1 MQHPEQS
8 TQIAESFLF
17 VRFLKRGFQ
26 WSTPRHHKN
35 NAIAFYKQT
44 LILINL
50 DDTDQQDGSD
60 SLCSPVSSIDEYHP
74 IVQQHKSPK
83 HQNLVPLMM
92 KILPSQCPIIPPSS
106 WSTRESKSQAKTL
119 KRGPIILQLW
129 VKESIKNTTSTF
141 CYITYRTLVLK
152 QRKRDFGYNVFL

>member
-1 MQHPEQS
+1 
-8 TQIAESFLF
+8 
-17 VRFLKRGFQ
+17 
-26 WSTPRHHKN
+26 
-35 NAIAFYKQT
+35 
-44 LILINL
+44 
-50 DDTDQQDGSD
+50 
-60 SLCSPVSSIDEYHP
+60 
-74 IVQQHKSPK
+74 
-83 HQNLVPLMM
+83 MM